1 MNTNKIK
8 KHTENT
14 NILNKYINN
23 VMPKL
28 INEIEKGIKLNKDNE
43 LFKVYKDKF
52 NDILNKNKPSN
63 IRVYIS
69 TCVSTTYIKFDI
81 HYPDNENE
89 QFSSHTYIKKDIA
102 LFMPKQYWKEGEI
115 ICSYDRENI
124 KLFPFNKLQYHNYNN
139 VVNAIN
145 KINKINEQKSLLND
159 KISKIKSKYNNFI
172 INRYI

>member
-1 MNTNKIK
+1 MNTKRIK